1 MNKLN
6 RKEFKELLIEWQQ
19 LLNETAVIPLKLI
32 KAQIKIKRRLNKKE
46 QEAIFLDLSENWN
59 KIYKKFS
66 NVIFNDLNN
75 TNEPVEHML
84 TAIST
89 FSIYYNTAP
98 EEIKKKI
105 AAGTITSSELRG
117 FVESKKEAK
126 KSETR
131 TANRVKCR
139 RAANLSAGTRWNENS
154 QSNLKDFEVIYV
166 GNDWTVIYP
175 KTLLGSIS
183 WAVGLADGSE
193 EIYEVDNNGTQIGR
207 VNWCTASYE
216 NNRFPMYASNLH
228 MYYFVK
234 NQNYNINDIHR
245 RLCLSVVKHEENSNE
260 VLYGGKDIVEFEFKG
275 GATVNADN
283 MPDGVS
289 SPEEIQTTVNNQ
301 EIIDLIKAHA
311 STKKSTSIE
320 EMASK
325 ITLPMLK
332 QDEEALADDPE
343 SLNSQI
349 RIYLKYTNS
358 EEIINYIVENY
369 KEKLVH
375 HESIYDNAPL
385 ALLIFEREDIG
396 ERIAS
401 SNLIDRLIELYEN
414 SDYISHLFM
423 IIIHSSIE
431 LDTGI
436 LNKEIKDK
444 MLDYHHNNISSLKY
458 YYVNELI
465 NTNNM
470 HKLIDLSDI
479 VKILSSVKK
488 GLETSP
494 AYLHLLLEDTL
505 DVVLQ
510 EFDLLN
516 FKDFPEYNQIIKL
529 IKDIYQKVNDR
540 LKRKILSN
548 HSYIFES
555 NTLERY
561 IRIVLS

>member
-1 MNKLN
+1 M
-6 RKEFKELLIEWQQ
+6 
-19 LLNETAVIPLKLI
+19 
-32 KAQIKIKRRLNKKE
+32 
-46 QEAIFLDLSENWN
+46 
-59 KIYKKFS
+59 
-66 NVIFNDLNN
+66 
-75 TNEPVEHML
+75 
-84 TAIST
+84 
-89 FSIYYNTAP
+89 
-98 EEIKKKI
+98 
-105 AAGTITSSELRG
+105 
-117 FVESKKEAK
+117 
-126 KSETR
+126 
-131 TANRVKCR
+131 
-139 RAANLSAGTRWNENS
+139 
-154 QSNLKDFEVIYV
+154 
-166 GNDWTVIYP
+166 
-175 KTLLGSIS
+175 
-183 WAVGLADGSE
+183 
-193 EIYEVDNNGTQIGR
+193 
-207 VNWCTASYE
+207 
-216 NNRFPMYASNLH
+216 
-228 MYYFVK
+228 
-234 NQNYNINDIHR
+234 
-245 RLCLSVVKHEENSNE
+245 
-260 VLYGGKDIVEFEFKG
+260 
-275 GATVNADN
+275 
-283 MPDGVS
+283 
-289 SPEEIQTTVNNQ
+289 
-301 EIIDLIKAHA
+301 
-311 STKKSTSIE
+311 
-320 EMASK
+320 
-325 ITLPMLK
+325 
-332 QDEEALADDPE
+332 
-343 SLNSQI
+343 
-349 RIYLKYTNS
+349 
-358 EEIINYIVENY
+358 ENY

-396 ERIAS
+396 ERIAR
-401 SNLIDRLIELYEN
+401 SNLIDSLIELYKN
-414 SDYISHLFM
+414 SDYLSHLFM